1 MYAITNNKKPV
12 IFSDVDG
19 TLYKNF
25 DLKEET
31 IKDVLFA
38 VNNGTDFN
46 ICTGNPVQE
55 RMLDLAQKLKVKYLL
70 CSSGGE
76 IYDVE
81 KSQVIKS
88 WNIDFSILKELIKV
102 ANKMNLQVI
111 FWDDKSYFYLKEIPE
126 LTKEVLIHH
135 FISQDK
141 LNLIPKLWNG
151 EEINP
156 IKIELYSLDEPY
168 SQTYPQKI
176 YKQIKNLKDK
186 IEIIPTHCNV
196 EINYLGV
203 NKGTAIKWLVEN
215 VYNKE
220 NVLLNE
226 VMTIGDSNNDTPM
239 LKLTNYSYAMANAT
253 KEPLSI
259 ARFFTSDVSQNG
271 LGEAI
276 LDYLY
281 RLKNIARKHMLHE
294 FLEGE

>member
-88 WNIDFSILKELIKV
+88 
-102 ANKMNLQVI
+102 
-111 FWDDKSYFYLKEIPE
+111 
-126 LTKEVLIHH
+126 
-135 FISQDK
+135 
-141 LNLIPKLWNG
+141 
-151 EEINP
+151 
-156 IKIELYSLDEPY
+156 
-168 SQTYPQKI
+168 
-176 YKQIKNLKDK
+176 
-186 IEIIPTHCNV
+186 
-196 EINYLGV
+196 
-203 NKGTAIKWLVEN
+203 
-215 VYNKE
+215 
-220 NVLLNE
+220 
-226 VMTIGDSNNDTPM
+226 
-239 LKLTNYSYAMANAT
+239 
-253 KEPLSI
+253 
-259 ARFFTSDVSQNG
+259 
-271 LGEAI
+271 
-276 LDYLY
+276 
-281 RLKNIARKHMLHE
+281 
-294 FLEGE
+294 